1 LFPFS
6 SRVHIKFC
14 DLLYKKKLFI
24 TIAKKKAQRRSRPGG
39 QSDLDDVDS
48 LSSSI
53 SDTTGGGG
61 GGGGGDKSSKDG
73 MIHKLILAVAGLL
86 ALLTVIKLVYL
97 PTLNNNFSPS
107 SSSELSATTAATTTV
122 ETPQEK
128 HPVRMGLGL
137 THSSISDNNR
147 LLGSFEKQ
155 KKTYTMLEKMPHN
168 TSLFT

>member
-1 LFPFS
+1 
-6 SRVHIKFC
+6 
-14 DLLYKKKLFI
+14 
-24 TIAKKKAQRRSRPGG
+24 
-39 QSDLDDVDS
+39 

-61 GGGGGDKSSKDG
+61 GGDKSSKEG

-97 PTLNNNFSPS
+97 PTLNNNFSP